1 MPKTRLR
8 TKQKQR
14 IRDELF
20 QFYYTF
26 QLQRDSRRNSFK
38 KVLIHRRIWRKVKR
52 TNGEI
57 DSIGD

>member
-14 IRDELF
+14 IRDELS

-26 QLQRDSRRNSFK
+26 QLQRGGRRNSFK